1 MKKYLFILSV
11 LVVGLASCSKDKTP
25 VQPVVDPT
33 VQAKADD
40 DAIVAY
46 LTAHPSILA
55 SKDATTGL
63 YYQVLQPGTGAAIT
77 DNSTLV
83 VNYASKNLKDVQIE
97 ANDNVSFK
105 LSTLIPGWRIGL
117 PKIKNGGKIILL
129 IPSALA
135 YGPYGSGAIPPNTV
149 IIFTI
154 TVKSVDGVLPVD

>member
-11 LVVGLASCSKDKTP
+11 LVMGIASCSKDNSTP
-25 VQPVVDPT
+25 QPVVDPV

-40 DAIVAY
+40 DAIIAY
-46 LTAHPSILA
+46 LAAHTTITAT
-55 SKDATTGL
+55 KDATTGL
-63 YYQVLQPGTGAAIT
+63 YYQIVEPGTGAAIT

-105 LSTLIPGWRIGL
+105 LSTLIPGWRVGL
-117 PKIKNGGKIILL
+117 PKIKNGGKIVML

-149 IIFTI
+149 MIFTV
-154 TVKSVDGVLPVD
+154 TVKSVDGVTPVI